1 MELLTIKIKFINI
14 IMKQELEYSKMI
26 THSKPK
32 KEPVSTINCHTFPPD
47 SAAILR
53 VDDIK
58 AKPEIIPP
66 W

>member
-1 MELLTIKIKFINI
+1 
-14 IMKQELEYSKMI
+14 MKQELEYSKMI